1 MNAETTEAATTKA
14 PGVPRAPSPENQARL
29 DYIVQRAASEPGV
42 TSPAIAKELGIGTLT
57 CSQLADRLV
66 RKGEIQ
72 LLKIAGGVRTYYP
85 AGYDMASIPA
95 AAPEAPKEKK
105 PKKSKKAEAA
115 APSEE

>member
-72 LLKIAGGVRTYYP
+72 LLKVAGGVRTYYP

-95 AAPEAPKEKK
+95 PAAPEAPKE
-105 PKKSKKAEAA
+105 KKSKKAEAA